1 VLVSERSLHVA
12 IDGRELSGRP
22 TGVGRYLA
30 SLLHEWSHAP
40 AGLARFTIIAPEAPA
55 DGLLPSAG
63 HIAFTQVPGSGGT
76 WWEQTALAR
85 YVAHL
90 GPDVFFAPAYTMPL
104 RLACPAVLTIH
115 DLSYFDHPEW
125 FTWREG
131 LRRRILTRL
140 SARRASAVITVSE
153 TSARAIT
160 THLGLPRS
168 RLHVVRHGMTPAAHV
183 SSGQEPLVLFV
194 GSLFNRRR
202 IPELID
208 GFARVAA
215 QVPEARL
222 VLVGDNR
229 TNPRI
234 DPSVLAAKRG
244 IAARV
249 EWRAYRPDRE
259 LQALYARARVFAFLS
274 DYEGFA
280 LTPLEAVAHG
290 VPPVLLDTEVARE
303 IYGPAALLV
312 PGPPSPERIADALI
326 RLLVDDEFHASLVAA
341 GRERLERYSWA
352 RAATDTL
359 EILTQAAVP

>member
-1 VLVSERSLHVA
+1 VGERPLHVA

-30 SLLHEWSHAP
+30 SLLHEWGHAP
-40 AGLARFTIIAPEAPA
+40 AHVARFTIIAAEPPA
-55 DGLLPSAG
+55 DGLLPAAS
-63 HIAFTQVPGSGGT
+63 HMAFNHVPGNGGT

-85 YVAHL
+85 HVAQL
-90 GPDVFFAPAYTMPL
+90 SPDVFFAPAYTMPL
-104 RLACPAVLTIH
+104 RLACPTVLTIH

-131 LRRRILTRL
+131 LRRRMLTRL
-140 SARRASAVITVSE
+140 AARRAAAVITVSE

-160 THLGLPRS
+160 THLGVARS
-168 RLHVVRHGMTPAAHV
+168 RLHVIRHGATPATHA
-183 SSGQEPLVLFV
+183 SSGREPLVLFV

-202 IPELID
+202 IPELIA

-215 QVPEARL
+215 RVPEARL

-234 DPSVLAAKRG
+234 DPSVLAARCG
-244 IAARV
+244 IEARV

-303 IYGPAALLV
+303 IYGPAALFV
-312 PGPPSPERIADALI
+312 PVPPSPERIADALI
-326 RLLVDDEFHASLVAA
+326 RLLVDDEFHAALVGA
-341 GRERLERYSWA
+341 GRERLEQYSWS
-352 RAATDTL
+352 RAAADTL
-359 EILTQAAVP
+359 QILTQAARR